1 MKMSIKVDVQ
11 LDCKGLSCPMPIVR
25 TKKAMDQLEPG
36 QVIEVQATDPGS
48 LADIQGWAKSTG
60 HQYLGTKQE
69 GEVLKHYLRKASQS
83 ELKEERKHPHVIQN
97 EELLKKLA
105 SDEGFVLID
114 VREPAE
120 YAFGHIPGACSIPLG
135 QLEEQMNEI
144 PKDRPIYVVC
154 RTGTRSDM
162 AAQQLTK
169 HGFQNVINVV
179 PGMSKWTGPVDQ
191 EK

>member
-1 MKMSIKVDVQ
+1 MSIKVDVQ
-11 LDCKGLSCPMPIVR
+11 LDCKRLSCPMPIVR
-25 TKKAMDQLEPG
+25 TKKMMDQLEPG

-69 GEVLKHYLRKASQS
+69 GEVLKHYLRKASES
-83 ELKEERKHPHVIQN
+83 ELQEERKFPHVIQN
-97 EELLKKLA
+97 EEFLKKL
-105 SDEGFVLID
+105 DCNEGFFLLD

-120 YAFGHIPGACSIPLG
+120 YAFGHIPGAYSIPFG
-135 QLEEQMNEI
+135 QLEERMNEI
-144 PKDRPIYVVC
+144 PKDQFIYVIC
-154 RTGTRSDM
+154 RSGTRSDM

-169 HGFQNVINVV
+169 HGFTNVVNVV
-179 PGMSKWTGPVDQ
+179 PGMSKWSGPVDH

>member
-1 MKMSIKVDVQ
+1 MSVKVDVQ

-48 LADIQGWAKSTG
+48 LADIQSWAKNVG

-69 GEVLKHYLRKASQS
+69 GDLLKHYLRKAGNYVM
-83 ELKEERKHPHVIQN
+83 KERKYPRMIQN
-97 EELLKKLA
+97 EELIQKLN
-105 SDEGFVLID
+105 SDKNIYILD

-120 YAFGHIPGACSIPLG
+120 FAFGHIPGACSIPLVD
-135 QLEEQMNEI
+135 LENRIAEV
-144 PKDRPIYVVC
+144 PKDRTVYVIC

-162 AAQQLTK
+162 AAQLLTG
-169 HGFQNVINVV
+169 HGFENIINVV
-179 PGMSKWTGPVDQ
+179 PGMSVWTGPVEQ
-191 EK
+191 EN